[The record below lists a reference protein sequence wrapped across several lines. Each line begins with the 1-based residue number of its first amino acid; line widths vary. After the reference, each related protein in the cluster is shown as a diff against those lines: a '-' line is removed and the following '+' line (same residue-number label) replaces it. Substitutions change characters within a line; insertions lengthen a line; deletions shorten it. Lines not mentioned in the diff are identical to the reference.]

1 MLKAMRHQLEI
12 MLVGHDYCTA
22 SQCCTEKEMGES
34 ENWRTYLGR
43 SGERNLESVING
55 PSSGPSCATVSLSL
69 RTFIFQEFELSI
81 ILPLR

>member
-1 MLKAMRHQLEI
+1 
-12 MLVGHDYCTA
+12 
-22 SQCCTEKEMGES
+22 MGES

-69 RTFIFQEFELSI
+69 STFIFFQEFELSI